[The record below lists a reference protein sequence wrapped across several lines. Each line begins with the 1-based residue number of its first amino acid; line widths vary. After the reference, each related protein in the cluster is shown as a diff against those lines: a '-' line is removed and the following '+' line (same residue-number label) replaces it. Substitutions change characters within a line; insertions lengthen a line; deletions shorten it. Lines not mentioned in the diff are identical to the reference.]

1 MEDGERIGER
11 ARLDLRWMGLE
22 GLFVNSRHSV
32 KRCIC
37 SCDEMDEIIRDAVF
51 FAQCHNVA
59 CFTDELF
66 FMEREIFDIMSFVQC
81 HK

>member
-1 MEDGERIGER
+1 MDGIERIVCQ
-11 ARLDLRWMGLE
+11 LE
-22 GLFVNSRHSV
+22 

-37 SCDEMDEIIRDAVF
+37 SYDEMDEIIRDAIF
-51 FAQCHNVA
+51 FVRCHNVA

>member
-1 MEDGERIGER
+1 
-11 ARLDLRWMGLE
+11 
-22 GLFVNSRHSV
+22 
-32 KRCIC
+32 
-37 SCDEMDEIIRDAVF
+37 MDEIIRDAVF